1 MSVSEVRKARPALP
15 GAKAKGSGEPPDK
28 KKRRKYEKVLDVIL
42 FESVFCRL

>member
-28 KKRRKYEKVLDVIL
+28 KERRKYEKVLDVIVYQ
-42 FESVFCRL
+42 SVFCRL